1 MPDIPE
7 NTIHPRDK
15 NNGSGKESPGSNS
28 RMLAHKLI
36 PFLVYLAIWGVIY
49 IGNRHYA
56 QQLELK
62 VNKIQEDLQTHRAHY
77 LTMKAELMF
86 KTKQSEVAKMVDTLN
101 LQELTAP
108 PEKLQVTPTE
118 KDQTQKHEH

>member
-7 NTIHPRDK
+7 NTINSPNKGH
-15 NNGSGKESPGSNS
+15 GSGKEGTGSNS

-36 PFLVYLAIWGVIY
+36 PFLVYLAVWGVIY

-56 QQLELK
+56 QQVELK
-62 VNKIQEDLQTHRAHY
+62 VNELQEELQTYRAEY
-77 LTMKAELMF
+77 LTMKSELMF
-86 KTKQSEVAKMVDTLN
+86 KTKQSEVAEMVDTLN

-108 PEKLQVTPTE
+108 PEKLQVNPIKNE
-118 KDQTQKHEH
+118 KTQKHEH